1 MYALIAMAAALIF
14 LVVLLRLKVSLG
26 LSMLLAAMGLAIL
39 LGVSFGR
46 LCQTLANEWHAKPLS
61 RTTGYLFV
69 TLTALITLVN
79 VLGAAMRET
88 DVSKRLVSA
97 LQGLFKSRR
106 LALAGIPMMM
116 GMLPTPGG
124 IMLSAPMV
132 RDLGDHVGIDRSHSA
147 AINFFFRH
155 QWETVWPLFPAVLFI
170 QNMLD
175 VPAISLISHNM
186 AMMLAGTLGGTIFL
200 LLRGIPPKT
209 GRKRPKGKLI
219 HDLRDFAGAFWPIV
233 LVAVLYAAFNLP
245 PAAGLLPAIVVFLV
259 VHKLPLV
266 RWASIFRSAF
276 KFDLVLLIFGA
287 LVFKVN
293 LEAGGAVNDVV
304 TFLSDANVPRNLLL
318 FFVPMLVGFL
328 TGMTVGS
335 VAITFP
341 LLIPFM
347 HVGGELKLGL
357 EVLAFSGLICG
368 LLTSPVHLCMPL
380 SASYFETSLS
390 KIILRVIGPAT
401 CVAAA
406 GALMAI
412 FFG

>member
-1 MYALIAMAAALIF
+1 MYALIAMAMALVL
-14 LVVLLRLKVSLG
+14 LVVLLRLKVKLG

-39 LGVSFGR
+39 LRVTPGEFW
-46 LCQTLANEWHAKPLS
+46 QTLADEWRAKPLS
-61 RTTGYLFV
+61 RTTAYLFV

-175 VPAISLISHNM
+175 VPAINLISHNM

-200 LLRGIPPKT
+200 LLRGIPPKS
-209 GRKRPKGKLI
+209 GEKRPKGKLL
-219 HDLRDFAGAFWPIV
+219 HDLRDFSGAFWPIV
-233 LVAVLYAAFNLP
+233 LVAVLYAGFNLP
-245 PAAGLLPAIVVFLV
+245 PAAGLLPAIAVFLM
-259 VHKLPLV
+259 VHKLPLG
-266 RWASIFRSAF
+266 RWGSIFRSAF

-304 TFLSDANVPRNLLL
+304 TFLSDANVPRHLVL

-328 TGMTVGS
+328 TGMTLGS

-368 LLTSPVHLCMPL
+368 LLASPVHLCMPL
-380 SASYFETSLS
+380 SASYFEAPLS
-390 KIILRVIGPAT
+390 KIIIRVIGPAT
-401 CVAAA
+401 FVAGA

-412 FFG
+412 FFA

>member
-1 MYALIAMAAALIF
+1 MYALIAMAIALVL
-14 LVVLLRLKVSLG
+14 LVVLLRLKVKLG
-26 LSMLLAAMGLAIL
+26 CSMLLAAAGLAIL
-39 LGVSFGR
+39 LGVSPGEFW
-46 LCQTLANEWHAKPLS
+46 QTLANEWHTKHLS
-61 RTTGYLFV
+61 RTTGYLCV

-79 VLGAAMRET
+79 VLGVAMRET
-88 DVSKRLVSA
+88 NVSQRLVSA

-132 RDLGDHVGIDRSHSA
+132 RDLGDHIGIDRSHSA

-170 QNMLD
+170 QNMLG
-175 VPAISLISHNM
+175 VPAFSLISHNM

-200 LLRGIPPKT
+200 LLRGMPPKS
-209 GRKRPKGKLI
+209 GEKRPKGKLL

-233 LVAVLYAAFNLP
+233 LVAVLYAGFNLP
-245 PAAGLLPAIVVFLV
+245 PAAGLLPAIVIFLA
-259 VHKLPLV
+259 VHRLPLD
-266 RWASIFRSAF
+266 RWRSIFRSAF

-304 TFLSDANVPRNLLL
+304 TFLSDANVPRHLVL

-347 HVGGELKLGL
+347 HTADELKLGL

-380 SASYFETSLS
+380 SASYFETPLS
-390 KIILRVIGPAT
+390 KIIVRIIGPAFF
-401 CVAAA
+401 VA
-406 GALMAI
+406 GAGVLMAV

>member
-1 MYALIAMAAALIF
+1 MYALTAMAIALVL
-14 LVVLLRLKVSLG
+14 LVVLLRLKVKLG
-26 LSMLLAAMGLAIL
+26 CSMLLAAAGLAIL
-39 LGVSFGR
+39 LGVSPGEFW
-46 LCQTLANEWHAKPLS
+46 QTLVVEWREKSLS
-61 RTTGYLFV
+61 QTTAYLFV

-79 VLGAAMRET
+79 VLGVAMRET
-88 DVSKRLVSA
+88 NVSQRLVSA

-106 LALAGIPMMM
+106 LALAAIPMMM

-170 QNMLD
+170 QNMLG
-175 VPAISLISHNM
+175 VPAFSLISHNM

-200 LLRGIPPKT
+200 LLRGIPPKS
-209 GRKRPKGKLI
+209 GEKRPKGKLL

-233 LVAVLYAAFNLP
+233 LVAVLYAGFNLP
-245 PAAGLLPAIVVFLV
+245 PAAGLLPAIVIFLV
-259 VHKLPLV
+259 VHKLSLG
-266 RWASIFRSAF
+266 RWGSIFRSAF

-304 TFLSDANVPRNLLL
+304 TFLSDANVPRHLLL

-347 HVGGELKLGL
+347 HIGGELKLGL

-380 SASYFETSLS
+380 SASYFETPLS
-390 KIILRVIGPAT
+390 KIIVRVIGPAIF
-401 CVAAA
+401 VA
-406 GALMAI
+406 GAGVLMAI